1 MSDFEQRIPED
12 DHMIEDWPDPDDGF
26 VADHEEDWDDYYND
40 EDDDTLPNYNVS
52 FRLSGAT
59 PEQVD
64 AINRY
69 LFDAISKELGIQHEQ
84 LEYLE
89 IEED

>member
-1 MSDFEQRIPED
+1 MPDFEQRIPED
-12 DHMIEDWPDPDDGF
+12 DHMIEDWPDPDDGLI
-26 VADHEEDWDDYYND
+26 ADHEEDWDDYYDD
-40 EDDDTLPNYNVS
+40 EEESLPNYNVS
-52 FRLSGAT
+52 FRLRGAT

-64 AINRY
+64 SINRY
-69 LFDAISKELGIQHEQ
+69 LFEAIAKELGITFEQ